1 MTVPEGDGQIGM
13 TMCPG
18 RRDRLWF
25 VALWQRD
32 LEADFDRIADW
43 APDLMITLVDNHE
56 LARLGVRNFAR
67 IAAARVGNWRQLPIA
82 DGGVPGNEFERGWQS
97 VGAEARAIVKH
108 GGRVLLHCRGGL
120 GRTGTIAARLLV
132 ELGAKPEAAMITVRT
147 VRPKAIETSA
157 QEQHLRA
164 QAPIVVDPPVGMV
177 GMYEDRV

>member
-56 LARLGVRNFAR
+56 LARLGVPTFAK
-67 IAAARVGNWRQLPIA
+67 IAAARVGTGANCPLPMGASPATNLSAVGRAWARKPARSLSVVVASYFIA
-82 DGGVPGNEFERGWQS
+82 EVALGGQVRLPRGCW
-97 VGAEARAIVKH
+97 
-108 GGRVLLHCRGGL
+108 LN
-120 GRTGTIAARLLV
+120 
-132 ELGAKPEAAMITVRT
+132 
-147 VRPKAIETSA
+147 
-157 QEQHLRA
+157 
-164 QAPIVVDPPVGMV
+164 
-177 GMYEDRV
+177 